1 LLYTNS
7 LQGKLSRFKG
17 AYPKQSDLLTCL
29 INICTRAL
37 LEIETAVMIQERA
50 DDEVEKEKKERAEKL
65 AQEQKGFT
73 DAERV
78 VEEKKQALHNAQKD
92 GDDNEEKINEDMDEH
107 DEGTQFPPEEQ
118 PVSPPSAFPLKFSSM
133 TLNNYIRERPRSRLK
148 FRQNKSL
155 DISCS
160 R

>member
-1 LLYTNS
+1 
-7 LQGKLSRFKG
+7 
-17 AYPKQSDLLTCL
+17 L

-50 DDEVEKEKKERAEKL
+50 DDEAEKEKKVRAEKL
-65 AQEQKGFT
+65 AREQKGFT

-78 VEEKKQALHNAQKD
+78 VEEKRQVLHDAQKD
-92 GDDNEEKINEDMDEH
+92 GDDNEKEIDEDVDED

-133 TLNNYIRERPRSRLK
+133 TLNNYIRESPRSRLK
-148 FRQNKSL
+148 FRQNKTL
-155 DISCS
+155 DVSCS

>member
-1 LLYTNS
+1 
-7 LQGKLSRFKG
+7 
-17 AYPKQSDLLTCL
+17 L

-50 DDEVEKEKKERAEKL
+50 DDEAEKEKKVRAEKL
-65 AQEQKGFT
+65 AREQKGFM

-78 VEEKKQALHNAQKD
+78 VEEKRQVLHDAQKD
-92 GDDNEEKINEDMDEH
+92 GDDNEKEIDEDVDED

-133 TLNNYIRERPRSRLK
+133 TLNNYIRESPRSRLK
-148 FRQNKSL
+148 FRQNKTL
-155 DISCS
+155 DVSCS